1 LNKKNLYSNKLNQY
15 ANGGF
20 FMALHDENHE
30 GLHDDRYVECA
41 QARHYPFVPVPLP
54 YAYEALEPKI
64 DALTMH
70 LHHDRHYTT
79 YVNNLNAALKD
90 YPQFHEWTLEQLI
103 VHGNQLPPAIQTA
116 VARNAGGVFNHEF
129 YFAGLNPSHAHAPNS
144 PVGMHMMHPPLT
156 DALKNEL
163 KKNALAVF
171 GSGYAWLCQNSHGEI
186 CVITT
191 ANQDTP
197 LTLGLQP
204 LLCID
209 VWEHAYYLKH
219 YNDRGS
225 YFDDWFSLVE

>member
-1 LNKKNLYSNKLNQY
+1 
-15 ANGGF
+15 
-20 FMALHDENHE
+20 MAFHDDRNE
-30 GLHDDRYVECA
+30 GLHDDRYVGGA
-41 QARHYPFVPVPLP
+41 QVRHYPFVPVPLP

-90 YPQFHEWTLEQLI
+90 YPQFHGWTLEQLI
-103 VHGNQLPPAIQTA
+103 VHGKMLPPAIQT
-116 VARNAGGVFNHEF
+116 VVSRNAGGVFNHEF
-129 YFAGLNPSHAHAPNS
+129 YFDGMIGAANEHGA
-144 PVGMHMMHPPLT
+144 PVGAHSQLNASAGGHIAHPQNTHIIRSP
-156 DALKNEL
+156 ALIQQFKDEL

-171 GSGYAWLCQNSHGEI
+171 GSGYAWLCQNHCGEW

-225 YFDDWFSLVE
+225 YFDDWFSLVI